1 MHIRPTRT
9 MSSGR
14 PDKARRVVP
23 LLLVTALGLA
33 LAPGCTIVKQGEV
46 GVKRKLGRIDEVA
59 LREGPR
65 TYNPFT
71 ASMIIVPVRTV
82 NEEVRLSLPSK
93 EGLTIDAEI
102 SVLYRVLPDSAPQL
116 LREVGLGYENQLI
129 MPVFRSAAAD
139 ISAQFLAKDMHSG
152 ARSAIEH
159 EIEARMNAILEPKGI
174 VVENVLMKSIV
185 LPAGLSRAIEEK
197 LEAEQ
202 GAQRMEFVKETERQE
217 AERRIIAARGQ
228 RDAQIIAAEGAK
240 RTLEIEAEGRANAI
254 RTEAD
259 AQAEANDMLQRS
271 LSKQVLQLRAIEAFE
286 DVSTSRGSTVIITD
300 GETPPML
307 GLPSP
312 R

>member
-1 MHIRPTRT
+1 MRIRQA
-9 MSSGR
+9 R
-14 PDKARRVVP
+14 PATHPLIP
-23 LLLVTALGLA
+23 LLLLLLFAITS
-33 LAPGCTIVKQGEV
+33 GCTIIKQGEV

-65 TYNPFT
+65 AYNPFVVR
-71 ASMIIVPVRTV
+71 MIVVPVRTV
-82 NEEVRLSLPSK
+82 NQEVRLSLPSK

-102 SVLYRVLPDSAPQL
+102 SILYRVQPDSVPQL
-116 LREVGLGYENQLI
+116 LRETGLGYETELI

-159 EIEARMNAILEPKGI
+159 EIEDRMNSILEPKGI
-174 VVENVLMKSIV
+174 MVENVLMKSIS
-185 LPAGLSRAIEEK
+185 LPAGLTRAIEEK

-202 GAQRMEFVKETERQE
+202 DAQRMEFVKESERQE
-217 AERRIIAARGQ
+217 AERRIIEATGE
-228 RDAQIIAAEGAK
+228 RDAQIIAAEGA
-240 RTLEIEAEGRANAI
+240 RRMLEIQAEGRANAI
-254 RTEAD
+254 LTEAN
-259 AQAEANDMLQRS
+259 AQAEANATLQRS

-286 DVSTSRGSTVIITD
+286 EVGESKGSTVIITD

-307 GLPSP
+307 GLPTP